1 MLLASPALA
10 APTASDA
17 AGGRNASTVAASAPL
32 LTAVSA
38 ATLPANFTDTIALG
52 GLTYPMS
59 VRFANDGR
67 VFVAQKSGR
76 ILVYSGLSDV
86 TPTLFADLSTNV
98 HDFWDRGLMS
108 IALAPNF
115 PTDPYVYVLYAYDA
129 AIGGVAP
136 LWPDSCPA
144 NPGATTDGCVI
155 SGRLSRL
162 QALGDVM
169 TGTEQVLINDWC
181 QQFPSHSLGDL
192 RFGAD
197 GMLYISAGEGAS
209 FNNADYGQF
218 GGTVGNPPATP
229 KNPCGDPPAGVGGTM
244 TPPTA
249 RGGALRSQSLRRPAG
264 EPRVLNGTVLRVDP
278 STGAGLADNPLGGS
292 ANANENRMIGYGF
305 RNPFRFTIRPGTND
319 VWIGDVGSVTWEEI
333 DQLTFASGM
342 PIKNFG
348 WPCYEGAGRYA
359 DFDVLN
365 LTICEDLY
373 ASSGAVTSPVLSYDH
388 AATVVPGESCPTGSS
403 AIAGMTFYGTGSYPS
418 SYTNA
423 LFFADHSRNCIWVM
437 RAGTG
442 GLPDPSQVATFV
454 SAASN
459 PVDLEIGP
467 GGDLFYVD
475 FEGGAIH
482 RITYG
487 ANRYPIAVIS
497 AAPTSGP
504 PPLVVSFSGA
514 SSSDPD
520 PGDTLTYSWDL
531 NGDGT
536 FGDSTA
542 ANPTYT
548 YTTNGSY
555 IAQLRVTDPGGLS
568 DTATVTINVNN
579 AAPTP
584 LIDSPAAG
592 TQWKVGDPIAF
603 SGHATDP
610 QDGIIPPSKLDW
622 TVVLHHCPSNCH
634 THIVQTFSA
643 VASGTFAAPDHDYP
657 SYLELILTATDSSGL
672 TSTASLRLDP
682 QTVGLTFQ
690 TNPTGLIVSV
700 ADYGSTSTPF
710 TRTVI
715 IGSANTVTATSPQ
728 ILSGTNYAFGSWSDG
743 GAGTHTITAPA
754 FPATYVAVFSASDT
768 TSYLSDL
775 AWTQVANGWGPVE
788 KDRSNGENLAGDGA
802 PLTLNGVTY
811 AKGLGTH
818 AASEVDYAMAGACS
832 LFTASVGVDDEISSV
847 EASLVFQVWGDTTKL
862 YDSGTMGAATATKAL
877 SVDVAGR
884 TTLRLVV
891 TDGGDGN
898 FYDHGDWANAQLTCG
913 GGAPPPDTTP
923 PTVTTTSP
931 ATGATGVAVA
941 ANITAT
947 FSEAMTASS
956 ISTSSVT
963 LVVQGTTPLLAASV
977 NYDPVSLT
985 VTLHPSASLA
995 AATTYLAT
1003 VKGGAS
1009 GVKDAAGNALALD
1022 KTWTFTTAAAADTTP
1037 PTVTTTSPATGAT
1050 GVAVAANITAT
1061 FSEAMTASSISTS
1074 SVTLVV
1080 QGTTPL
1086 LAASVNYDPVS
1097 LTVTLHPSASLAAA
1111 TTYLATVKGGAS
1123 GVKDAAG
1130 NALALDKTWTFTT
1143 RKRGGR

>member
-1 MLLASPALA
+1 M
-10 APTASDA
+10 
-17 AGGRNASTVAASAPL
+17 
-32 LTAVSA
+32 
-38 ATLPANFTDTIALG
+38 
-52 GLTYPMS
+52 
-59 VRFANDGR
+59 
-67 VFVAQKSGR
+67 
-76 ILVYSGLSDV
+76 
-86 TPTLFADLSTNV
+86 
-98 HDFWDRGLMS
+98 
-108 IALAPNF
+108 
-115 PTDPYVYVLYAYDA
+115 
-129 AIGGVAP
+129 
-136 LWPDSCPA
+136 
-144 NPGATTDGCVI
+144 
-155 SGRLSRL
+155 
-162 QALGDVM
+162 
-169 TGTEQVLINDWC
+169 
-181 QQFPSHSLGDL
+181 
-192 RFGAD
+192 
-197 GMLYISAGEGAS
+197 
-209 FNNADYGQF
+209 
-218 GGTVGNPPATP
+218 
-229 KNPCGDPPAGVGGTM
+229 
-244 TPPTA
+244 
-249 RGGALRSQSLRRPAG
+249 
-264 EPRVLNGTVLRVDP
+264 
-278 STGAGLADNPLGGS
+278 
-292 ANANENRMIGYGF
+292 
-305 RNPFRFTIRPGTND
+305 
-319 VWIGDVGSVTWEEI
+319 
-333 DQLTFASGM
+333 
-342 PIKNFG
+342 
-348 WPCYEGAGRYA
+348 
-359 DFDVLN
+359 
-365 LTICEDLY
+365 
-373 ASSGAVTSPVLSYDH
+373 
-388 AATVVPGESCPTGSS
+388 
-403 AIAGMTFYGTGSYPS
+403 
-418 SYTNA
+418 
-423 LFFADHSRNCIWVM
+423 
-437 RAGTG
+437 
-442 GLPDPSQVATFV
+442 
-454 SAASN
+454 
-459 PVDLEIGP
+459 
-467 GGDLFYVD
+467 
-475 FEGGAIH
+475 
-482 RITYG
+482 
-487 ANRYPIAVIS
+487 
-497 AAPTSGP
+497 
-504 PPLVVSFSGA
+504 
-514 SSSDPD
+514 
-520 PGDTLTYSWDL
+520 
-531 NGDGT
+531 
-536 FGDSTA
+536 
-542 ANPTYT
+542 
-548 YTTNGSY
+548 
-555 IAQLRVTDPGGLS
+555 
-568 DTATVTINVNN
+568 
-579 AAPTP
+579 
-584 LIDSPAAG
+584 
-592 TQWKVGDPIAF
+592 
-603 SGHATDP
+603 
-610 QDGIIPPSKLDW
+610 
-622 TVVLHHCPSNCH
+622 
-634 THIVQTFSA
+634 
-643 VASGTFAAPDHDYP
+643 
-657 SYLELILTATDSSGL
+657 
-672 TSTASLRLDP
+672 
-682 QTVGLTFQ
+682 
-690 TNPTGLIVSV
+690 
-700 ADYGSTSTPF
+700 
-710 TRTVI
+710 
-715 IGSANTVTATSPQ
+715 
-728 ILSGTNYAFGSWSDG
+728 
-743 GAGTHTITAPA
+743 
-754 FPATYVAVFSASDT
+754 
-768 TSYLSDL
+768 
-775 AWTQVANGWGPVE
+775 ANGWGPVE

>member
-1 MLLASPALA
+1 MGAATATKALSVDVAGRTTLRLVVTDGGDGNFYDHGDWANAQLTCGGGAPPPDTTPPTVTTTSPATGATGVAVAANITATFSEAMTASSISTSSVTLVVQGTTPLLAASVNYDPVSLTVTLHPSASLA
-10 APTASDA
+10 AATTYLATVKGGASGVKDA
-17 AGGRNASTVAASAPL
+17 AGN
-32 LTAVSA
+32 
-38 ATLPANFTDTIALG
+38 
-52 GLTYPMS
+52 
-59 VRFANDGR
+59 
-67 VFVAQKSGR
+67 
-76 ILVYSGLSDV
+76 
-86 TPTLFADLSTNV
+86 
-98 HDFWDRGLMS
+98 
-108 IALAPNF
+108 ALALDK
-115 PTDPYVYVLYAYDA
+115 T
-129 AIGGVAP
+129 
-136 LWPDSCPA
+136 W
-144 NPGATTDGCVI
+144 T
-155 SGRLSRL
+155 
-162 QALGDVM
+162 
-169 TGTEQVLINDWC
+169 
-181 QQFPSHSLGDL
+181 
-192 RFGAD
+192 
-197 GMLYISAGEGAS
+197 
-209 FNNADYGQF
+209 
-218 GGTVGNPPATP
+218 
-229 KNPCGDPPAGVGGTM
+229 
-244 TPPTA
+244 
-249 RGGALRSQSLRRPAG
+249 
-264 EPRVLNGTVLRVDP
+264 
-278 STGAGLADNPLGGS
+278 
-292 ANANENRMIGYGF
+292 
-305 RNPFRFTIRPGTND
+305 FT
-319 VWIGDVGSVTWEEI
+319 
-333 DQLTFASGM
+333 
-342 PIKNFG
+342 
-348 WPCYEGAGRYA
+348 
-359 DFDVLN
+359 
-365 LTICEDLY
+365 
-373 ASSGAVTSPVLSYDH
+373 
-388 AATVVPGESCPTGSS
+388 
-403 AIAGMTFYGTGSYPS
+403 
-418 SYTNA
+418 
-423 LFFADHSRNCIWVM
+423 
-437 RAGTG
+437 
-442 GLPDPSQVATFV
+442 
-454 SAASN
+454 
-459 PVDLEIGP
+459 
-467 GGDLFYVD
+467 
-475 FEGGAIH
+475 
-482 RITYG
+482 
-487 ANRYPIAVIS
+487 
-497 AAPTSGP
+497 
-504 PPLVVSFSGA
+504 
-514 SSSDPD
+514 
-520 PGDTLTYSWDL
+520 
-531 NGDGT
+531 
-536 FGDSTA
+536 TA
-542 ANPTYT
+542 A
-548 YTTNGSY
+548 
-555 IAQLRVTDPGGLS
+555 
-568 DTATVTINVNN
+568 
-579 AAPTP
+579 AA
-584 LIDSPAAG
+584 
-592 TQWKVGDPIAF
+592 
-603 SGHATDP
+603 
-610 QDGIIPPSKLDW
+610 
-622 TVVLHHCPSNCH
+622 
-634 THIVQTFSA
+634 
-643 VASGTFAAPDHDYP
+643 
-657 SYLELILTATDSSGL
+657 
-672 TSTASLRLDP
+672 
-682 QTVGLTFQ
+682 
-690 TNPTGLIVSV
+690 
-700 ADYGSTSTPF
+700 
-710 TRTVI
+710 
-715 IGSANTVTATSPQ
+715 
-728 ILSGTNYAFGSWSDG
+728 
-743 GAGTHTITAPA
+743 
-754 FPATYVAVFSASDT
+754 DT

-1022 KTWTFTTAAAADTTP
+1022 KTWTFTTAAAADTTSYLSDLAWTQVANGWGPVEKDRSNGENLAGDGAPLTLNGVTYAKGLGTHAASEVDYAMAGACSLFTASVGVDDEISSVEASLVFQVWGDTTKLYDSGTMGAATATKALSVDVAGRTTLRLVVTDGGDGNFYDHGDWANAQLTCGGGAPPPDTTP

-1143 RKRGGR
+1143 AAAADTTSYLSDLAWTQVANGWGPVEKDRSNGENLAGDGAPLTLNGVTYAKGLGTHAASEVDYAMAGACSLFTASVGVDDEISSVEASLVFQVWGDTTKLYDSGTMGAATATKALSVDVAGRTTLRLVVTDGGDGNFYDHGDWANAQLTCGGGAPPPDTTPPTVTTTSPATGTTGVAVAANITATFSEAMTASSISTSSVTLVVQGTTPLLAASVNYDPVSLTVTLHPSASLAAATTYLATVKGGASGVKDAAGNALALDKTWTFTTAAAADTTSYLSDLAWTQVANGWGPVEKDRSNGENLAGDGAPLTLNGVTYAKGLGTHAASEVDYAMAGACSLFTASVGVDDEISSVEASLVFQVWGDTTKLYDSGTMGAATATKALSVDVAGRTTLRLVVT

>member
-1 MLLASPALA
+1 
-10 APTASDA
+10 
-17 AGGRNASTVAASAPL
+17 
-32 LTAVSA
+32 
-38 ATLPANFTDTIALG
+38 
-52 GLTYPMS
+52 
-59 VRFANDGR
+59 
-67 VFVAQKSGR
+67 
-76 ILVYSGLSDV
+76 
-86 TPTLFADLSTNV
+86 
-98 HDFWDRGLMS
+98 
-108 IALAPNF
+108 
-115 PTDPYVYVLYAYDA
+115 
-129 AIGGVAP
+129 
-136 LWPDSCPA
+136 
-144 NPGATTDGCVI
+144 
-155 SGRLSRL
+155 
-162 QALGDVM
+162 
-169 TGTEQVLINDWC
+169 
-181 QQFPSHSLGDL
+181 
-192 RFGAD
+192 
-197 GMLYISAGEGAS
+197 
-209 FNNADYGQF
+209 
-218 GGTVGNPPATP
+218 
-229 KNPCGDPPAGVGGTM
+229 
-244 TPPTA
+244 
-249 RGGALRSQSLRRPAG
+249 
-264 EPRVLNGTVLRVDP
+264 
-278 STGAGLADNPLGGS
+278 
-292 ANANENRMIGYGF
+292 
-305 RNPFRFTIRPGTND
+305 
-319 VWIGDVGSVTWEEI
+319 
-333 DQLTFASGM
+333 
-342 PIKNFG
+342 
-348 WPCYEGAGRYA
+348 
-359 DFDVLN
+359 
-365 LTICEDLY
+365 
-373 ASSGAVTSPVLSYDH
+373 
-388 AATVVPGESCPTGSS
+388 
-403 AIAGMTFYGTGSYPS
+403 
-418 SYTNA
+418 
-423 LFFADHSRNCIWVM
+423 
-437 RAGTG
+437 
-442 GLPDPSQVATFV
+442 
-454 SAASN
+454 
-459 PVDLEIGP
+459 
-467 GGDLFYVD
+467 
-475 FEGGAIH
+475 
-482 RITYG
+482 
-487 ANRYPIAVIS
+487 
-497 AAPTSGP
+497 
-504 PPLVVSFSGA
+504 
-514 SSSDPD
+514 
-520 PGDTLTYSWDL
+520 
-531 NGDGT
+531 
-536 FGDSTA
+536 
-542 ANPTYT
+542 
-548 YTTNGSY
+548 
-555 IAQLRVTDPGGLS
+555 
-568 DTATVTINVNN
+568 
-579 AAPTP
+579 
-584 LIDSPAAG
+584 
-592 TQWKVGDPIAF
+592 
-603 SGHATDP
+603 
-610 QDGIIPPSKLDW
+610 
-622 TVVLHHCPSNCH
+622 
-634 THIVQTFSA
+634 
-643 VASGTFAAPDHDYP
+643 
-657 SYLELILTATDSSGL
+657 
-672 TSTASLRLDP
+672 
-682 QTVGLTFQ
+682 
-690 TNPTGLIVSV
+690 
-700 ADYGSTSTPF
+700 
-710 TRTVI
+710 
-715 IGSANTVTATSPQ
+715 
-728 ILSGTNYAFGSWSDG
+728 G

-788 KDRSNGENLAGDGA
+788 KDRSNGENLAGAGA

-898 FYDHGDWANAQLTCG
+898 FHDHGDWANAQLTCG

-1143 RKRGGR
+1143 AAAADTTPPTVTTTSPATGATGVAVAANITATFSEAMTASSISTSSVTLVVQGTTPRSEERREGKAGSLTVTLHPSASLAAATTYLATVKGGASGVKDAAGNALALDKTWTFTTAAAADTTPPTVTTTSPATGATGVAVAANITATFSEAMTASSISTSSVTLVVQGTTPLLAASVNYDPVSLTVTLHPSASLAAATTYLATVKGGASGVKDAAGNALALDKTWTFTTAAAADTTPPTVTTTSPATGATGVAVAANITATFSEAMTASSISTSSVTLVVQGTTSLLAASVNYDPVSLTVTLHPSASLAAATTYLATVKGGASGVKDAAGNALALDKTWTFTTRKRGGR